1 MRFCSNSYCCNI
13 RCFLP
18 IPSVITINF
27 CRNIDCVH
35 VVSLG
40 IYALRPRE
48 GKDLPVPGFKMPLY
62 PVLPALAFIGALI
75 VFLGLDIEA
84 KEYSLYWFI
93 IGVVVYIVYGMHHSN
108 LQKNLK

>member
-1 MRFCSNSYCCNI
+1 MLSQLISAGTLIAFM
-13 RCFLP
+13 F
-18 IPSVITINF
+18 
-27 CRNIDCVH
+27 
-35 VVSLG
+35 VSLG

-93 IGVVVYIVYGMHHSN
+93 IGVVVYLVYGMHHSN
-108 LQKNLK
+108 LQKSLK